1 MILATTKKEKWKMKL
16 MVYNEILD
24 FFLTDKEK
32 RKKKKKKKEIKYSKI
47 F

>member
-1 MILATTKKEKWKMKL
+1 MKL

-32 RKKKKKKKEIKYSKI
+32 RKKKKKKKRNKI
-47 F
+47 FENFLI